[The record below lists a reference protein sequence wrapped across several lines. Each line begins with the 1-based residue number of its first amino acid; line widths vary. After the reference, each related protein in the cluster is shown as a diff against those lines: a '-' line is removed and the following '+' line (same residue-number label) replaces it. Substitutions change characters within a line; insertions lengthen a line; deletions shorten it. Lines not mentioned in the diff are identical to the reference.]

1 MYKAFFCICGC
12 AKISLRPLSI
22 SLSVSVFKSFLWHP
36 LPRLMVHLQ
45 RVPMLADLRL
55 HRLSSNTSCEEL
67 KLLDNITLPSLAKVL
82 LVGGRARSWEALPQS
97 TCAVQGKSCFRDR
110 LWPYILKISKAI
122 GWVPKWLLCR
132 AFEESHPD
140 VSSFSSPQ
148 VWEETTQSLETR
160 KKMTVKLF
168 GPAAGVSCHIV
179 MIPSSRWPLKSAF
192 FLRIQQI

>member
-1 MYKAFFCICGC
+1 
-12 AKISLRPLSI
+12 
-22 SLSVSVFKSFLWHP
+22 
-36 LPRLMVHLQ
+36 MVIHLQ
-45 RVPMLADLRL
+45 RVPMLPDLRL
-55 HRLSSNTSCEEL
+55 QRLSSNTSCEEL

-82 LVGGRARSWEALPQS
+82 LVGGSGARSWAWRHCHSPLVLCKGSHVLGTQAL
-97 TCAVQGKSCFRDR
+97 A
-110 LWPYILKISKAI
+110 LYSKAI

-132 AFEESHPD
+132 ARSIPIPTFQ
-140 VSSFSSPQ
+140 VKSPQ

-192 FLRIQQI
+192 FSNSTDLMKITSYLINKNVM